1 MTSVLSRNLEKRW
14 WPPMKTSFYPLLF
27 PLFPFFPISYTNK
40 ETELN
45 LTASAMASS
54 SMAVSLSLSY
64 SPFCPRQTPPPRRS
78 VHLAPLS
85 SMAASLK
92 LSSSHCIS
100 SFGLAVLPRK
110 LSSISPSPSGGSR
123 TRSLTIVSAKG
134 YKMKTHKVIYVL
146 SLAQFRFLPFSPV
159 SVWFAR

>member
-1 MTSVLSRNLEKRW
+1 
-14 WPPMKTSFYPLLF
+14 
-27 PLFPFFPISYTNK
+27 
-40 ETELN
+40 
-45 LTASAMASS
+45 MASS
-54 SMAVSLSLSY
+54 SMAVSLSLSN
-64 SPFCPRQTPPPRRS
+64 SPFCPRRTPPPRRS

-110 LSSISPSPSGGSR
+110 LSSISSSPSGSSR

-134 YKMKTHKVIYVL
+134 YKMKTHKASAKRFRVTGTGKIVRRRAGKQHLLYKKNNKRKLRL
-146 SLAQFRFLPFSPV
+146 SKMVGFF
-159 SVWFAR
+159 